1 MKRVSIRDV
10 AQAAGVSTTTVSYVL
25 NKNASQS
32 ISPETVARIQQA
44 VQDLNYVPNLNARSL
59 SSRKT
64 NLIGVVIPQT
74 EPGKEF
80 MFSNPFYGE
89 LLSSV
94 EYTARKSGYHLLLS
108 GPEPNQGYI
117 HIARNRS
124 VDGIIIVGSY
134 PSHDLDEL
142 HQLSVPVVLVD
153 TYVKDPV
160 FHTIGIDDRLGG
172 EMATNYLIERGHRHI
187 AFVAG
192 SISEQGVMQ
201 KRFLGYMDA
210 LNKAGLPVNE
220 KQLYLGNVAF
230 DFAQTVADEM
240 RSRGST
246 ETAAFAA
253 ADILGVGLLKG
264 LHRLGRKVPD
274 DFSIVSFDDVNLA
287 QLSDPSLTT
296 FHQDIAGKG
305 RAAVEIIL
313 DALNGKE
320 GKQESILPIH
330 LVERDSVAVLDASR
344 KEQTHD

>member
-1 MKRVSIRDV
+1 MKRVSIKDV
-10 AQAAGVSTTTVSYVL
+10 AVAAGVSTTTVSYVL
-25 NKNASQS
+25 NQKSTQS
-32 ISPETVARIQQA
+32 ISPETVDRIQKVVA
-44 VQDLNYVPNLNARSL
+44 ELNYVPNLNARSL

-64 NLIGVVIPQT
+64 NLIGIVIPQT

-80 MFSNPFYGE
+80 MFANPFYGE

-94 EYTARKSGYHLLLS
+94 EYTARKNGYHLLLS
-108 GPEPNQGYI
+108 GPEPNQSYI

-134 PSHDLDEL
+134 PTQRLDEL
-142 HQLSVPVVLVD
+142 HQLSVPVVLID

-172 EMATNYLIERGHRHI
+172 EMATQYLIQKGHRKI

-192 SISEQGVMQ
+192 SVSEQGVMQ

-210 LNKAGLPVNE
+210 LNKAGLPMNE

-230 DFAQTVADEM
+230 DFAQSAAAEIQA
-240 RSRGST
+240 RGNV

-264 LHRLGRKVPD
+264 MHKLGRRVPE
-274 DFSIVSFDDVNLA
+274 DFSIVGFDDVDLA

-296 FHQDIAGKG
+296 VHQDIAGKG
-305 RAAVEIIL
+305 RAAVQMIL
-313 DALNGKE
+313 DAVGGTA
-320 GKQESILPIH
+320 GKQESILPVS
-330 LVERDSVAVLDASR
+330 LVERESVRALG
-344 KEQTHD
+344 KE